1 MTSSRFLGKELVKH
15 PITERIRVGYS
26 ETVSIYDGGPP
37 CRRRLSVSVRGP
49 VVAVDLIES
58 NHIRRTL
65 EHPGGVQGGIWVEA
79 EGDLEVAGGV
89 LDRGRRADGIRIG
102 YCR

>member
-26 ETVSIYDGGPP
+26 ETVSIHDGGHPG
-37 CRRRLSVSVRGP
+37 RRRLSVRGP
-49 VVAVDLIES
+49 VVAVDLIEIS
-58 NHIRRTL
+58 HIGRTL
-65 EHPGGVQGGIWVEA
+65 EHPGGVQCGIWVEA

>member
-1 MTSSRFLGKELVKH
+1 MTTSRFLGKELVKH

-26 ETVSIYDGGPP
+26 ETVSIYDSGHS
-37 CRRRLSVSVRGP
+37 CRRRLSVRVP
-49 VVAVDLIES
+49 VVAVDLIEI
-58 NHIRRTL
+58 NHIGRTL
-65 EHPGGVQGGIWVEA
+65 EPPGGVQGGIWVEA